1 MADDNGLAKRAIAYT
16 EAFQR
21 MDESEKLF
29 ESKIEEYLT
38 SPEGGWVKATDAGY
52 RNHDYRGM
60 ALDIVTLTDF
70 VKASQPMAWKRFER
84 MCNIDPVRQFYKA
97 FDSAVNQVGLVEVL
111 RHGFKHRGVQFSV
124 CYFAPESTLN
134 KLAVENY
141 QKNICQCIRQ
151 WHYSETNTNTIDM
164 MLALNGIPI
173 VAIELKN
180 QLTGQSIDDAKRQWM
195 YNRDPKE
202 PVFGQNKRILAYFA
216 VDLYNAAMATV
227 IDRDKTPFLPFD
239 QGSNGAGKDGGA
251 GNPQTEDGDYVT
263 SYLWHER
270 WISENRN

>member
-1 MADDNGLAKRAIAYT
+1 MPEDTGTAKRAKAYYD
-16 EAFQR
+16 A
-21 MDESEKLF
+21 MSKLDESERLF
-29 ESKIEEYLT
+29 ESKIEEYLI
-38 SPEGGWVKATDAGY
+38 SPEGGWQKATDAGY
-52 RNHDYRGM
+52 RNEKYKGM

-97 FDSAVNQVGLVEVL
+97 FDSAVNQVGLIEVL

-134 KLAVENY
+134 QLAVDNY
-141 QKNICQCIRQ
+141 QKNVCQCIRQ
-151 WHYSETNTNTIDM
+151 WHYSETNTNSVDM

-251 GNPQTEDGDYVT
+251 GNPQTEDGD
-263 SYLWHER
+263 
-270 WISENRN
+270 